1 MEHIIN
7 PWFFYWINVADALNV
22 AFVIGVVVGVI
33 TMIVGGIVIGC
44 NSGIDEDGV
53 TRGKKTFKTGVL
65 VVIICVFPAIFI
77 PTKTTLIQMAVAD
90 KLTYNNVEQVLDSG
104 KNIKNELKQDVL
116 DIINAIGDES
126 AKGTERE

>member
-33 TMIVGGIVIGC
+33 TMIVGGIV
-44 NSGIDEDGV
+44 
-53 TRGKKTFKTGVL
+53 RGKKTFKTGVL